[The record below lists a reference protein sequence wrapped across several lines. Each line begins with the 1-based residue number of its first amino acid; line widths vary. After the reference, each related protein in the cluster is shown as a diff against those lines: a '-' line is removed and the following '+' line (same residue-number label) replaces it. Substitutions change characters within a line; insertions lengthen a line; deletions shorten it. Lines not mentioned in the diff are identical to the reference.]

1 MVKILLAAIAKFK
14 MEYYVFDY
22 TPTLTFL
29 PEEPEFRTGT
39 FLSDC
44 EMHCNG
50 SICTAFP
57 GDGSEYRAII
67 MASIFCFG

>member
-50 SICTAFP
+50 EKINNPPKVSTYA
-57 GDGSEYRAII
+57 GTDES
-67 MASIFCFG
+67 